1 MKKKIALILAAAMLS
16 GCGSTAEKTTAAQT
30 SAATAETTAAETT
43 ASAAKTETEILE
55 QTTTTV
61 TTTTAETTAPEP
73 TETEE
78 TTTSEAAEADSETAA
93 QTTAQSVNSGGEY
106 SVIGEN
112 GILVTKIDG
121 HYWGLMPCWG
131 TYGLCDSYAA
141 AVNDFAKK
149 LPDVK
154 VYNMTIP
161 TSVEFYLPA
170 GNDGFTASQ
179 KSKID
184 YIAENLKGV
193 TNVNVYD
200 ALEEHKDEHIF
211 SRTDHHW
218 QPLGA
223 YYAAKEFAAA
233 ADTDFSDL
241 DSYTEVTCGGYVGS
255 MYNYSKDVHLYNDPE
270 DFTMYIPEGKTS
282 AVYYD
287 RSFKNGYES
296 SLFVSPDATGYYCSF
311 LGSDDRI
318 AKIETECD
326 NGRTLV
332 IFKESY
338 GNALVPFL
346 TGSFSTI
353 YVCDIRYF
361 NLNAVD
367 FCKDVK
373 ATDLLF
379 ACCTYTPAGNNG
391 NYVSIIKN
399 Q

>member
-1 MKKKIALILAAAMLS
+1 MKKKIALILAVAMLS
-16 GCGSTAEKTTAAQT
+16 GCGSTAAKTTSEQTAA
-30 SAATAETTAAETT
+30 SATTTAETTTT
-43 ASAAKTETEILE
+43 TAKTETEILE

-61 TTTTAETTAPEP
+61 TTTTAETTTSEP
-73 TETEE
+73 TQTEE
-78 TTTSEAAEADSETAA
+78 TTSSEAAA
-93 QTTAQSVNSGGEY
+93 QTTAQSADDSGEY
-106 SVIGEN
+106 SVVGEN

-131 TYGLCDSYAA
+131 TYGLCDSYVA

-184 YIAENLKGV
+184 YIAENLKDV

-200 ALEEHKDEHIF
+200 TLEEHKDEHIF

-241 DSYTEVTCGGYVGS
+241 DTYKEVTCGGYVGS
-255 MYNYSKDVHLYNDPE
+255 MYNYSRDVHLYNDPE

-282 AVYYD
+282 TTYYD

-346 TGSFSTI
+346 TDSFSTI

>member
-1 MKKKIALILAAAMLS
+1 MKKKIALILAVAMLS
-16 GCGSTAEKTTAAQT
+16 GCGSTAAKTTSEQTAA
-30 SAATAETTAAETT
+30 SATTTAETTTT
-43 ASAAKTETEILE
+43 TAKTETEILE

-61 TTTTAETTAPEP
+61 TTTTAETTTPEP
-73 TETEE
+73 TKTEE
-78 TTTSEAAEADSETAA
+78 TTSSEAAA
-93 QTTAQSVNSGGEY
+93 QTTAQPADDSGEY
-106 SVIGEN
+106 SVVGEN

-131 TYGLCDSYAA
+131 TYGLCDSYVA

-184 YIAENLKGV
+184 YIAENLKDV

-200 ALEEHKDEHIF
+200 TLEEHKDEHIF

-241 DSYTEVTCGGYVGS
+241 DTYKEVTCGGYVGS
-255 MYNYSKDVHLYNDPE
+255 MYNYSRDIHLYNDPE

-282 AVYYD
+282 TTYYD

-346 TGSFSTI
+346 TDSFSTI

>member
-1 MKKKIALILAAAMLS
+1 MKKKIALILAVAMLS
-16 GCGSTAEKTTAAQT
+16 GCGSTAAKTTSEQTAAST
-30 SAATAETTAAETT
+30 TTTAETTTT
-43 ASAAKTETEILE
+43 TAKTETEILE

-61 TTTTAETTAPEP
+61 TTTTAETTTSEP
-73 TETEE
+73 TQTEE
-78 TTTSEAAEADSETAA
+78 TTSSEAAA
-93 QTTAQSVNSGGEY
+93 QTTAQPADDSGEY
-106 SVIGEN
+106 SVVGEN

-131 TYGLCDSYAA
+131 TYGLCDSYVA

-184 YIAENLKGV
+184 YIAENLKDV

-200 ALEEHKDEHIF
+200 TLEEHKDEHIF

-241 DSYTEVTCGGYVGS
+241 DTYKEVTCGGYVGS
-255 MYNYSKDVHLYNDPE
+255 MYNYSRDVYLYNDPE

-282 AVYYD
+282 TTYYD

-346 TGSFSTI
+346 TDSFSTI

>member
-1 MKKKIALILAAAMLS
+1 MKKKIALILAVAMLS
-16 GCGSTAEKTTAAQT
+16 GCGGTAAKTTSEQT
-30 SAATAETTAAETT
+30 ASSTTTTAETTTT
-43 ASAAKTETEILE
+43 TAKTETEILE
-55 QTTTTV
+55 QTTTV

-73 TETEE
+73 TQTEE
-78 TTTSEAAEADSETAA
+78 TTAETSSETAA
-93 QTTAQSVNSGGEY
+93 QTTAQSADDSGEY
-106 SVIGEN
+106 SVVGEN

-131 TYGLCDSYAA
+131 TYGLCDSYVA

-184 YIAENLKGV
+184 YIAENLKDV

-200 ALEEHKDEHIF
+200 TLEEHKDEHIF

-241 DSYTEVTCGGYVGS
+241 DTYKEVTCGGYVGS
-255 MYNYSKDVHLYNDPE
+255 MYNYSRDIHLYNDPE

-282 AVYYD
+282 ATYYD
-287 RSFKNGYES
+287 RSFKNG
-296 SLFVSPDATGYYCSF
+296 
-311 LGSDDRI
+311 
-318 AKIETECD
+318 
-326 NGRTLV
+326 
-332 IFKESY
+332 
-338 GNALVPFL
+338 
-346 TGSFSTI
+346 
-353 YVCDIRYF
+353 
-361 NLNAVD
+361 
-367 FCKDVK
+367 
-373 ATDLLF
+373 
-379 ACCTYTPAGNNG
+379 
-391 NYVSIIKN
+391 
-399 Q
+399 

>member
-1 MKKKIALILAAAMLS
+1 
-16 GCGSTAEKTTAAQT
+16 
-30 SAATAETTAAETT
+30 
-43 ASAAKTETEILE
+43 
-55 QTTTTV
+55 
-61 TTTTAETTAPEP
+61 
-73 TETEE
+73 
-78 TTTSEAAEADSETAA
+78 
-93 QTTAQSVNSGGEY
+93 
-106 SVIGEN
+106 
-112 GILVTKIDG
+112 
-121 HYWGLMPCWG
+121 
-131 TYGLCDSYAA
+131 
-141 AVNDFAKK
+141 
-149 LPDVK
+149 
-154 VYNMTIP
+154 MTIP

-184 YIAENLKGV
+184 YIAENLKDV

-200 ALEEHKDEHIF
+200 TLEEHKDEHIF

-241 DSYTEVTCGGYVGS
+241 DTYKEVTCGGYVGS
-255 MYNYSKDVHLYNDPE
+255 MYNYSRDIHLYNDPE

-282 AVYYD
+282 TTYYD

-346 TGSFSTI
+346 TDSFSTI